1 MHEPESAGN
10 KFAELCQTSFRAVL
24 LQFQLRLLHGAV
36 RV

>member
-10 KFAELCQTSFRAVL
+10 QFAELCQTSFRAAL
-24 LQFQLRLLHGAV
+24 LQFQSRLLHGVV